1 MRTLILVALFCL
13 CVFGV
18 RAKSLDYGTFAI
30 VVDEKSAVEA
40 AEELKAYAEA
50 IGHVQRM
57 RVLTIIDRWH
67 VPDSIRACL
76 KDLHETQGLVG
87 AVFVGDIPVPM
98 IRDAQ
103 HLTSAFKMD
112 QRADWKESSVPSD
125 RFYDDFGL
133 RFDYLGKAEDAP
145 FYYYSLRADSK
156 QYLKPD
162 IFTGRIRPT
171 DAGGVSR
178 YEKLRRYLR
187 KAVKAK
193 YESNVLN
200 QVFYFTGNG
209 SLSESAVAAIDEKQA
224 YYEHFPWL
232 LDALQSISY
241 MDFSQDAAIKERMM
255 NELMRP
261 DLDLAV
267 LHHHGDWNIQYL
279 SAQALPKTVEDAK
292 SFICED
298 LRGKIRRKGSLRSKD
313 SLIQAVAEQY
323 DVPVSWLS
331 DVFEPETICRDSL
344 AQALL
349 DLHLADFQEY
359 GFKPNCRFV
368 ILDACYNGS
377 FHREDCIANAYIF
390 SEGETVAVIGGSV
403 NVLQDKW
410 YDKYIGLL
418 GLGMYAGYVNVFQHY
433 LESHLIGDPTFSFV
447 SPVADAPDINRWLA
461 WWGNKRLSR
470 VLHRNVGEESYPD
483 VQCLALALLHD
494 AGEMDAA
501 GLLRALCT
509 SPYAVVRLQAL
520 QLLACEGGDAF
531 VEGISTALFD
541 RNEMVQ
547 RFAVNYVRQNGD
559 DRLAA
564 PLMRLFVANN
574 VSARVRF
581 NLEQALMFYPEE
593 VLLPE
598 FEKQFAACNYV
609 HKERRSEFLK
619 NKIEYGAYRWSGEV
633 DSLLAPGLSGKEFD
647 FIAACMRL
655 YCPHGRIPDLL
666 NFVCMTNRE
675 EWQVKIW
682 EALGWYVYSCQADA
696 IAERAKQVSGDASF
710 SEKVRNEALKTY
722 NRITQ
727 RKR

>member
-67 VPDSIRACL
+67 FPDSIRACL

-331 DVFEPETICRDSL
+331 DVFEPETIYRDSL

-447 SPVADAPDINRWLA
+447 SPVADVPDINRWLA
-461 WWGNKRLSR
+461 WR
-470 VLHRNVGEESYPD
+470 
-483 VQCLALALLHD
+483 
-494 AGEMDAA
+494 
-501 GLLRALCT
+501 
-509 SPYAVVRLQAL
+509 
-520 QLLACEGGDAF
+520 
-531 VEGISTALFD
+531 GISAWPVYCI
-541 RNEMVQ
+541 EMW
-547 RFAVNYVRQNGD
+547 
-559 DRLAA
+559 
-564 PLMRLFVANN
+564 
-574 VSARVRF
+574 
-581 NLEQALMFYPEE
+581 
-593 VLLPE
+593 
-598 FEKQFAACNYV
+598 
-609 HKERRSEFLK
+609 ERKVIL
-619 NKIEYGAYRWSGEV
+619 
-633 DSLLAPGLSGKEFD
+633 
-647 FIAACMRL
+647 
-655 YCPHGRIPDLL
+655 
-666 NFVCMTNRE
+666 T
-675 EWQVKIW
+675 
-682 EALGWYVYSCQADA
+682 YS
-696 IAERAKQVSGDASF
+696 VW
-710 SEKVRNEALKTY
+710 L
-722 NRITQ
+722 
-727 RKR
+727 